1 MGMDENFR
9 TVQRALETGND
20 VLFEVAR
27 QRLPEELAETVEAT
41 RRQLSDAQAALVRL
55 EAELI
60 RARDEHKGWAPVE
73 TEFPLTRTTRT

>member
-1 MGMDENFR
+1 MDENFR
-9 TVQRALETGND
+9 TVQRALETGSD

-41 RRQLSDAQAALVRL
+41 RRQLAEAQTALVRL

-60 RARDEHKGWAPVE
+60 RAREEHKEWMPLE
-73 TEFPLTRTTRT
+73 RDLPLTRTTRA